1 MVTREQ
7 FDEAN
12 ARAAKLQAST
22 PKAVSARYDAHSG
35 KVVVTLSSGLDVS
48 FSPRNA
54 QGLETAKAEDL
65 ASIEI
70 SPSGFGLYF
79 PKIDADL
86 YVPALLEGVLG
97 SVRWTAARMGALG
110 GKSRSKAKAAASREN
125 GKLGG
130 RPRIKKA
137 LAAKP
142 LTKKAMAGIK
152 KVAAAKEDKSK
163 ARRRQPEQRPAQ
175 ARKRA

>member
-7 FDEAN
+7 FEQAN
-12 ARAAKLQAST
+12 ARAARLQAST
-22 PKAVSARYDAHSG
+22 PKAVSARYDEHSG

-48 FSPRNA
+48 FSPQNA
-54 QGLETAKAEDL
+54 QGLEAAKAEDL
-65 ASIEI
+65 ASIQI
-70 SPSGFGLYF
+70 SPSGFGLHF

-97 SVRWTAARMGALG
+97 SVRWMAARMGALG
-110 GKSRSKAKAAASREN
+110 GKSRSEAKAAASREN

-130 RPRIKKA
+130 RPRIKKV

-142 LTKKAMAGIK
+142 LTKKVMARIK
-152 KVAAAKEDKSK
+152 KVAAAKEDKRK
-163 ARRRQPEQRPAQ
+163 TRGRRSAPRRVQ